1 MDIEFSVRN
10 TGIIIQLRIPGKNF
24 ILPPPPNVPGYFGE
38 IGEFSN
44 KILNKTY

>member
-24 ILPPPPNVPGYFGE
+24 ILPPPNVPGYFGE